1 MDGREIQGSRENQG
15 SKAQGLHQL
24 KLYLARFGYLNY
36 QHTPYHTNVED
47 DKFDDELES
56 ALKSYQKYYH
66 LNATGTLDEATVSLL
81 TTPRCG
87 CPDKE
92 THNHTSKLH
101 IVSRYTFFPNK
112 PRWPPSK
119 SHLTYAFTSNYP
131 NNHVPPVVRAFN
143 QWSSASGYYFKFSRV
158 YDVRGADL
166 KISFERGNHGDNNN
180 FDGPGRVL
188 AHAYAPTDGRLHFDA
203 DDTFSDGPRAVQNVM
218 DLETVAVHEIG
229 HLLGLGHSNDKN
241 AIMYAYITSGVLKGL
256 NSDDIQGIKALYGLT
271 N

>member
-1 MDGREIQGSRENQG
+1 M
-15 SKAQGLHQL
+15 A
-24 KLYLARFGYLNY
+24 
-36 QHTPYHTNVED
+36 
-47 DKFDDELES
+47 
-56 ALKSYQKYYH
+56 
-66 LNATGTLDEATVSLL
+66 
-81 TTPRCG
+81 
-87 CPDKE
+87 
-92 THNHTSKLH
+92 
-101 IVSRYTFFPNK
+101 
-112 PRWPPSK
+112 PSK
-119 SHLTYAFTSNYP
+119 SHLTYAFASNYS

-158 YDVRGADL
+158 YDVRGAYL
-166 KISFERGNHGDNNN
+166 KISFETGNHGDNNN

-241 AIMYAYITSGVLKGL
+241 AAMYAYITSGVLKGL